1 MEFGYKSDRGR
12 KRELNEDSYL
22 LFGNDDYVLCAIADG
37 MGGHNAGEIASSM
50 AIRKLKEFDET
61 EGFFTDT
68 ENKLRK
74 CIAEINAY
82 VYQQSISASQYAGMG
97 TTLTVA
103 VVTKQR
109 LYFAHVG
116 DSRAYLIDD
125 GIRQVTKDH
134 SYVSELVA
142 SGSITEEDAKTHPD
156 RKGITKAIGTEK
168 NVEPDIFVMES
179 DLSRTIFLCS
189 DGLTDYLS
197 KEEIYEMIKKSPS
210 LQLAV
215 DKLVDMANEDGGS
228 DNITVVAV
236 RI

>member
-1 MEFGYKSDRGR
+1 MEFGYKSDTGR
-12 KRELNEDSYL
+12 KRKLNEDSYL

-61 EGFFTDT
+61 TGFRTDT
-68 ENKLRK
+68 ENRLRR
-74 CIAEINAY
+74 CIAQINGY
-82 VYQQSISASQYAGMG
+82 VYQHSIAFSQYAGMG
-97 TTLTVA
+97 TTLTIA
-103 VVTKQR
+103 VVTKQKV
-109 LYFAHVG
+109 YFAHVG
-116 DSRAYLIDD
+116 DSRAYLIDE
-125 GIRQVTKDH
+125 GILQVTKDH
-134 SYVSELVA
+134 SYVSELVE
-142 SGSITEEDAKTHPD
+142 SGSISEEDAKTHPD

-168 NVEPDIFVMES
+168 TVEPDVFVMES
-179 DLSRTIFLCS
+179 DVPRTIFLCS

-197 KEEIYEMIKKSPS
+197 KEEIHAMIKKSPS

>member
-12 KRELNEDSYL
+12 KRQLNEDSFL

-61 EGFFTDT
+61 YGFQKNP
-68 ENKLRK
+68 EEKLQQ
-74 CIAEINAY
+74 CIREINAQ
-82 VYQQSISASQYAGMG
+82 VYQYSISSSKYAGMG
-97 TTLTVA
+97 TTLTIA
-103 VVTKQR
+103 VVQKQK

-116 DSRAYLIDD
+116 DSRAYLIDK

-134 SYVSELVA
+134 SYISELVA

-156 RKGITKAIGTEK
+156 RKGITKAIGTEQT
-168 NVEPDIFVMES
+168 VEPDVFSIDS
-179 DLSRTIFLCS
+179 DAPGTIFLCS

-197 KEEIYEMIKKSPS
+197 KEEIHQMIQNSPS
-210 LQLAV
+210 LQSAV
-215 DKLVDMANEDGGS
+215 DRLVDMANEDGGS